1 MPSFYHPRSG
11 TIGKPSLG
19 VDLKRKLSDYTFL
32 FVVTGIIL
40 ILDQWTKYLVRINLA
55 PSEIWSPWP
64 WLAPF
69 ARVVH
74 WQNTGAAFGMFQ
86 GFSVVFGVL
95 ALVVS
100 IAILYYFPLVPKED
114 KLIRLAL
121 AMQLGGALGNL
132 IDRLRFGGAVTD
144 FVSVGNFAVWN
155 IADASITVGVAIL
168 ILGMWLKERREAHPS
183 GPSPMGPAVSGS
195 DAGQEEGN
203 GE

>member
-1 MPSFYHPRSG
+1 M
-11 TIGKPSLG
+11 
-19 VDLKRKLSDYTFL
+19 KRKVSDYTYL

-40 ILDQWTKYLVRINLA
+40 VLDQWTKHLVRSNLA

-69 ARVVH
+69 ARIVH

-95 ALVVS
+95 AVVVS

-121 AMQLGGALGNL
+121 AMQFGGAVGNL
-132 IDRLRFGGAVTD
+132 MDRLRFNGAVTD

-155 IADASITVGVAIL
+155 VADASITIGVAVL
-168 ILGMWLKERREAHPS
+168 ILGMWQKERREAHPAA
-183 GPSPMGPAVSGS
+183 PSLADPAAGGS
-195 DAGQEEGN
+195 NAVQEEGN